1 MGIQPNNHQRTTRHH
16 CENRARMSTETERQG
31 RIEAL
36 AKTVLQASNCMEK
49 ELWIECQRLFAEAS
63 RQSRVLSLVDREKE
77 KS

>member
-1 MGIQPNNHQRTTRHH
+1 MDDQ
-16 CENRARMSTETERQG
+16 TERQE